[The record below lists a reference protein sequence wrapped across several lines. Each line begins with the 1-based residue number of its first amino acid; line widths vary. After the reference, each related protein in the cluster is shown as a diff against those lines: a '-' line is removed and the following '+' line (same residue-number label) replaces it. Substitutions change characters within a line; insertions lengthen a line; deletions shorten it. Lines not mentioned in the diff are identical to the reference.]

1 MLLTISFDFD
11 FIPLLVVLAL
21 AWLVPVSMT
30 LFKIRKVPTI
40 IVEILAGFIIG
51 KLFLGSISFES
62 ARILDFLALSGFLFL
77 MFHSGLEIN
86 VDQIM
91 ASFPKKKITYSRF
104 LKNPLLVGIVYF
116 LITMVLAYGS
126 AILLSYFV
134 KINNIFYYS
143 LILVTTSVGIIV
155 PVLKNRGEI
164 NSRFGQMIILA
175 AAFADISS
183 IVLFSFS
190 AFTIKNGFQV
200 ELLYILSLFIA
211 FLIFYKLGRRLKQLP
226 LVKRLLFELEH
237 AASQITIRGT
247 MVVIILFVAL
257 AQLIGEEVM
266 LLGAFLGGLLLSFF
280 LHKERSLIL
289 LKLDGMGYGFF
300 IPIFFIMVGVNF
312 DTASLNDF
320 DNTLFIYLG
329 SLFVILYAIK
339 LIPVFLWVRL
349 FGKRTAL
356 SGGFLMASR
365 LSLIIAAS
373 QIGLNLGIISPSVNA
388 GFIIMAVVT
397 CTLSPLLYNY
407 LTPRCKLKGDK
418 TIIVGG
424 SSTGVLLARRM
435 QMHGKSAVIIEKDKN
450 RYEDIK
456 SKGITVIYGDGKDPS
471 IFDSLDLSPSN
482 YVVIETATK
491 EENLEVAR
499 MLKKDLGHENVITA
513 ASTAAINDSLKRL
526 NVELIDVTRTLAT
539 TIENLII
546 RPTTYHALVE
556 TFDKFNV
563 EEITI
568 TNPDL
573 DELQVK
579 EIPFHED
586 GFLML
591 IRRGHE
597 MMVPHG
603 NTYLKNGDVVVVF
616 ASDTAMD
623 DFRKRFS

>member
-30 LFKIRKVPTI
+30 LFKIKKVPTI

-104 LKNPLLVGIVYF
+104 LKNPLLVGIVF
-116 LITMVLAYGS
+116 FFITMVLAYGS
-126 AILLSYFV
+126 AIFLSYFV
-134 KINNIFYYS
+134 HINNIFYYS

-211 FLIFYKLGRRLKQLP
+211 FFIFYKLGRRLKQLP
-226 LVKRLLFELEH
+226 FVKRLLFELEH
-237 AASQITIRGT
+237 AASQITVRGA

-320 DNTLFIYLG
+320 DSTLFLYLG

-339 LIPVFLWVRL
+339 LIPAFLWVRL

-373 QIGLNLGIISPSVNA
+373 QIGLDLGIISPSVNA

-407 LTPRCKLKGDK
+407 LTPRCKFKGDK

-424 SSTGVLLARRM
+424 SSMGVLLARRM
-435 QMHGKSAVIIEKDKN
+435 QMHGKSAVIIEKDKS

-456 SKGITVIYGDGKDPS
+456 SKGITVIHGDGKDPS

-491 EENLEVAR
+491 EENLKVAR

-513 ASTAAINDSLKRL
+513 ASTAAINDNLKRL

-573 DELQVK
+573 DGLQVK

-591 IRRGHE
+591 IRRGNE
-597 MMVPHG
+597 MVVPHG
-603 NTYLKNGDVVVVF
+603 DTYLKSGDVVVVF
-616 ASDTAMD
+616 ASDTAMN
-623 DFRKRFS
+623 DFRRRFS

>member
-30 LFKIRKVPTI
+30 IFKIKKVPTI

-104 LKNPLLVGIVYF
+104 LKNPLLVGIVF
-116 LITMVLAYGS
+116 FFITMVLAYGS
-126 AILLSYFV
+126 AIFLSYFV
-134 KINNIFYYS
+134 HINNIFYYS

-226 LVKRLLFELEH
+226 LAKRLLFELEH
-237 AASQITIRGT
+237 AASQITIRGA

-312 DTASLNDF
+312 DTASLHDF
-320 DNTLFIYLG
+320 DNTLFLYLG

-339 LIPVFLWVRL
+339 LVPAFLWVRL

-373 QIGLNLGIISPSVNA
+373 QIGLDLGIISPSVNA

-407 LTPRCKLKGDK
+407 LTPRSKFKGDK

-456 SKGITVIYGDGKDPS
+456 SKGITVIHGDGKDPS

-513 ASTAAINDSLKRL
+513 ASTAAINDNLKRL

-563 EEITI
+563 EELAI

-573 DELQVK
+573 DGLQVK

-591 IRRGHE
+591 IRRGNE
-597 MMVPHG
+597 MVVPHG
-603 NTYLKNGDVVVVF
+603 DTYLKSGDVVVVF
-616 ASDTAMD
+616 ATDTAMD

>member
-1 MLLTISFDFD
+1 MLLTISFDFN

-91 ASFPKKKITYSRF
+91 ASFPKKKITYSGF

-126 AILLSYFV
+126 AIFLSYFV
-134 KINNIFYYS
+134 NINNIFYYS

-190 AFTIKNGFQV
+190 AFTIKNGFQI

-226 LVKRLLFELEH
+226 LAKRLLFELEH
-237 AASQITIRGT
+237 AASQITIRGA

-329 SLFVILYAIK
+329 SLFVVLYAIK
-339 LIPVFLWVRL
+339 LIPVFLWVKL

-373 QIGLNLGIISPSVNA
+373 QIGFNLGIISPSVNA
-388 GFIIMAVVT
+388 GFIIMALVT

-435 QMHGKSAVIIEKDKN
+435 QMHGKSAIIIEKDKN

-573 DELQVK
+573 DGLQVK

-623 DFRKRFS
+623 DFRKRFL

>member
-1 MLLTISFDFD
+1 M
-11 FIPLLVVLAL
+11 

-30 LFKIRKVPTI
+30 LFKIKKVPTI

-104 LKNPLLVGIVYF
+104 LKNPLLVGIVF
-116 LITMVLAYGS
+116 FFITMVLAYGS
-126 AILLSYFV
+126 AIFLSYFV
-134 KINNIFYYS
+134 HINNIFYYS

-211 FLIFYKLGRRLKQLP
+211 FFIFYKLGRRLKQLP
-226 LVKRLLFELEH
+226 FVKRLLFELEH
-237 AASQITIRGT
+237 AASQITVRGA

-320 DNTLFIYLG
+320 DSTLFLYLG

-339 LIPVFLWVRL
+339 LIPAFLWVRL

-373 QIGLNLGIISPSVNA
+373 QIGLDLGIISPSVNA

-407 LTPRCKLKGDK
+407 LTPRCKFKGDK

-424 SSTGVLLARRM
+424 SSMGVLLARRM
-435 QMHGKSAVIIEKDKN
+435 QMHGKSAVIIEKDKS

-456 SKGITVIYGDGKDPS
+456 SKGITVIHGDGKDPS

-491 EENLEVAR
+491 EENLKVAR

-513 ASTAAINDSLKRL
+513 ASTAAINDNLKRL

-573 DELQVK
+573 DGLQVK

-591 IRRGHE
+591 IRRGNE
-597 MMVPHG
+597 MVVPHG
-603 NTYLKNGDVVVVF
+603 DTYLKSGDVVVVF
-616 ASDTAMD
+616 ASDTAMN
-623 DFRKRFS
+623 DFRRRFS

>member
-1 MLLTISFDFD
+1 MLLTISFDFN

-91 ASFPKKKITYSRF
+91 ASFPKKKITYSGF

-126 AILLSYFV
+126 AIFLSYFV
-134 KINNIFYYS
+134 NINNIFYYS

-190 AFTIKNGFQV
+190 AFTIKNGFQI

-211 FLIFYKLGRRLKQLP
+211 FLIIYKLGRRLKQLP
-226 LVKRLLFELEH
+226 LAKRLLFELEH
-237 AASQITIRGT
+237 AASQITIRGA

-329 SLFVILYAIK
+329 SLFVVLYAIK
-339 LIPVFLWVRL
+339 LIPVFLWVKL

-373 QIGLNLGIISPSVNA
+373 QIGFNLGIISPSVNA

-471 IFDSLDLSPSN
+471 IFD
-482 YVVIETATK
+482 
-491 EENLEVAR
+491 
-499 MLKKDLGHENVITA
+499 
-513 ASTAAINDSLKRL
+513 
-526 NVELIDVTRTLAT
+526 
-539 TIENLII
+539 
-546 RPTTYHALVE
+546 
-556 TFDKFNV
+556 
-563 EEITI
+563 
-568 TNPDL
+568 
-573 DELQVK
+573 
-579 EIPFHED
+579 
-586 GFLML
+586 
-591 IRRGHE
+591 
-597 MMVPHG
+597 
-603 NTYLKNGDVVVVF
+603 
-616 ASDTAMD
+616 
-623 DFRKRFS
+623 